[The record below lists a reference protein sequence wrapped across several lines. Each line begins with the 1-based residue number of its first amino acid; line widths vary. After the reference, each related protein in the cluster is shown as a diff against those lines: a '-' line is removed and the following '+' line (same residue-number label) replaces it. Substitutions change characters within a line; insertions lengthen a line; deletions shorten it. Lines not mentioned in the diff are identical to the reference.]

1 MTQEN
6 TVQKKGNSK
15 ILVFALIAIALIL
28 TGSLVGVIAIYSPID
43 SQLTAKDKTINDLHA
58 QISNLESQMDNST
71 GNSQTNQ
78 AYISQISQLN
88 QELLDLND
96 SYTTAASDA
105 TSFNS
110 IIQMQESGLL
120 YSTATTGP
128 ITQDAN
134 STTTLWN
141 DQLDYAG
148 YVVVQASA
156 NATSTYAQAI
166 YTYSGYNFNLN
177 QTIGTSGT
185 AIFAVLPGAVEINL
199 GNMNETSANTVTA
212 TVTYYY

>member
-15 ILVFALIAIALIL
+15 ILVFALIAIAVIL
-28 TGSLVGVIAIYSPID
+28 TGSLVGVIAIYAPID
-43 SQLTAKDKTINDLHA
+43 AQLTEKENTINSLQA
-58 QISNLESQMDNST
+58 QISNLESQVSSST
-71 GNSQTNQ
+71 GNSETTQ
-78 AYISQISQLN
+78 AYIAQISQLN
-88 QELLDLND
+88 QEILYLND
-96 SYTTAASDA
+96 SLTSAASDA
-105 TSFNS
+105 SYVNS
-110 IIQMQESGLL
+110 IIQLQEAGLL
-120 YSTATTGP
+120 LDTTT

-166 YTYSGYNFNLN
+166 YSYSGYNFNLN

-185 AIFAVLPGAVEINL
+185 ALFPILPGTVEIDI
-199 GNMNETSANTVTA
+199 GNMNETGPNTFTA
-212 TVTYYY
+212 TATYYY